1 MNKNTQLVIST
12 LFHPVFINIASLLLL
27 FSLFPSLAAMSYK
40 SKSTIISVIVSLTI
54 IIPLVLVG
62 LLKITN
68 SISSIQ
74 MEDKKDR
81 KWPFVATTL
90 GYIFSFYL
98 LQKVGV
104 SSLLLKYLI
113 AGIGTVVSISIINTF
128 WKISVHMASIGAM
141 IGLLVIANFANYID
155 LRLMIAGIVL
165 IAGIVA
171 SARLFANAHNIL
183 QIVSGFALG
192 FGWIFIVL

>member
-27 FSLFPSLAAMSYK
+27 FTLFPSLAAMSYQ
-40 SKSTIISVIVSLTI
+40 SKSTVISVIVSLTA

-81 KWPFVATTL
+81 KWPYIATVM

-98 LQKVGV
+98 LHKVGV
-104 SSLLLKYLI
+104 STILLKYLL
-113 AGIGTVVSISIINTF
+113 AGIGIVVSISLINYF
-128 WKISVHMASIGAM
+128 WKISVHMASMGALL
-141 IGLLVIANFANYID
+141 GLLVIANFDNYID

-165 IAGIVA
+165 ISGIVA
-171 SARLFANAHNIL
+171 SARLFANAHNIQ
-183 QIVSGFALG
+183 QIISGFALG
-192 FGWIFIVL
+192 FAWMLVVL

>member
-27 FSLFPSLAAMSYK
+27 FTLFPSLAAMSYQA
-40 SKSTIISVIVSLTI
+40 KSTIISVIISLTV

-81 KWPFVATTL
+81 KWPYIATAM

-104 SSLLLKYLI
+104 SSLLLKYLL
-113 AGIGTVVSISIINTF
+113 AGIGTVISISVINIF
-128 WKISVHMASIGAM
+128 WKISVHMASIGALL
-141 IGLLVIANFANYID
+141 GLLVIANFTNYID

-171 SARLFANAHNIL
+171 SARLFANAHNIA

-192 FGWIFIVL
+192 FTWMLIVL

>member
-12 LFHPVFINIASLLLL
+12 LFHPVFINIASLLFL
-27 FSLFPSLAAMSYK
+27 FTLFPSLAAMSYQ
-40 SKSTIISVIVSLTI
+40 SKSTVISVIVSLTA
-54 IIPLVLVG
+54 IIPLVIVG

-81 KWPFVATTL
+81 KWPYIATVM

-98 LQKVGV
+98 LHKVGV
-104 SSLLLKYLI
+104 SSILLKYLL
-113 AGIGTVVSISIINTF
+113 AGIGIVVSISLINYF
-128 WKISVHMASIGAM
+128 WKISVHMASMGALL
-141 IGLLVIANFANYID
+141 GLLVIANFDNYID

-165 IAGIVA
+165 ISGIVA

-183 QIVSGFALG
+183 QIISGFALG
-192 FGWIFIVL
+192 FAWMLVVL

>member
-1 MNKNTQLVIST
+1 
-12 LFHPVFINIASLLLL
+12 
-27 FSLFPSLAAMSYK
+27 
-40 SKSTIISVIVSLTI
+40 
-54 IIPLVLVG
+54 
-62 LLKITN
+62 
-68 SISSIQ
+68 

-81 KWPFVATTL
+81 KWPYIATAM

-104 SSLLLKYLI
+104 SSLLLKYLL
-113 AGIGTVVSISIINTF
+113 AGIGTVISISVINIF

-141 IGLLVIANFANYID
+141 LGLLVIANFTNYID

-171 SARLFANAHNIL
+171 SARLFANAHNIS
-183 QIVSGFALG
+183 QIISGFALG
-192 FGWIFIVL
+192 FAWMLIVL

>member
-27 FSLFPSLAAMSYK
+27 FVLFPSLAAMSYQA
-40 SKSTIISVIVSLTI
+40 KSTIISVIVSLTV

-81 KWPFVATTL
+81 KWPYIATAM

-104 SSLLLKYLI
+104 SSLLLKYLL
-113 AGIGTVVSISIINTF
+113 AGIGTVISISVINIF

-141 IGLLVIANFANYID
+141 LGLLVIANFTNYID

-171 SARLFANAHNIL
+171 SARLFANAHNIS
-183 QIVSGFALG
+183 QIISGFALG
-192 FGWIFIVL
+192 FAWMLIVL

>member
-27 FSLFPSLAAMSYK
+27 FTLFPSLAAMSYQ
-40 SKSTIISVIVSLTI
+40 SKSTVISVIVSLTA
-54 IIPLVLVG
+54 IIPLVIVG

-81 KWPFVATTL
+81 KWPYIATVM

-98 LQKVGV
+98 LHKVGV
-104 SSLLLKYLI
+104 SSILLKYLL
-113 AGIGTVVSISIINTF
+113 AGIGIVVSISLINYF
-128 WKISVHMASIGAM
+128 WKISVHMASMGALL
-141 IGLLVIANFANYID
+141 GLLVIANFDNYID

-165 IAGIVA
+165 ISGIVA

-183 QIVSGFALG
+183 QIISGFALG
-192 FGWIFIVL
+192 FAWMLVVL

>member
-27 FSLFPSLAAMSYK
+27 FTLFPSLAAMSYQA
-40 SKSTIISVIVSLTI
+40 KSTIISVIVSLTV

-81 KWPFVATTL
+81 KWPYIATAM

-104 SSLLLKYLI
+104 SSLLLKYLL
-113 AGIGTVVSISIINTF
+113 AGIGTVISISVINIF
-128 WKISVHMASIGAM
+128 WKISVHMASIGALL
-141 IGLLVIANFANYID
+141 GLLVIANFTNYID

-171 SARLFANAHNIL
+171 SARLFANAHNIS
-183 QIVSGFALG
+183 QIVSGFVLG
-192 FGWIFIVL
+192 LAWILMVL

>member
-27 FSLFPSLAAMSYK
+27 FVLFPSLAAMSYQA
-40 SKSTIISVIVSLTI
+40 KSTIISVIVSLTV

-68 SISSIQ
+68 SIRRIQ

-81 KWPFVATTL
+81 KWPYIATAM

-104 SSLLLKYLI
+104 SSLLLKYLL
-113 AGIGTVVSISIINTF
+113 AGIGTVISISVINIF

-141 IGLLVIANFANYID
+141 LGLLVIANFTNYID

-171 SARLFANAHNIL
+171 SARLFANAHNIS
-183 QIVSGFALG
+183 QIISGFALG
-192 FGWIFIVL
+192 FAWMLIVL

>member
-27 FSLFPSLAAMSYK
+27 FTLFPSLAAMSYQ
-40 SKSTIISVIVSLTI
+40 SKSTVISVIVSLTA

-68 SISSIQ
+68 SITSIQ

-81 KWPFVATTL
+81 KWPYIATVM

-98 LQKVGV
+98 LHKVGV
-104 SSLLLKYLI
+104 SSILLKYLL
-113 AGIGTVVSISIINTF
+113 AGIGIVVSISLINYF
-128 WKISVHMASIGAM
+128 WKISVHMASMGALL
-141 IGLLVIANFANYID
+141 GLLVIANFDNYID

-165 IAGIVA
+165 ISGIVA

-183 QIVSGFALG
+183 QIISGFALG
-192 FGWIFIVL
+192 FAWMLVVL

>member
-27 FSLFPSLAAMSYK
+27 FTLFPSLAAMSYQ
-40 SKSTIISVIVSLTI
+40 SKSTVISVIVSLTA

-74 MEDKKDR
+74 LEDKKDR
-81 KWPFVATTL
+81 KWPYIATAM

-98 LQKVGV
+98 LHKVGV
-104 SSLLLKYLI
+104 SSILLKYLL
-113 AGIGTVVSISIINTF
+113 AGIGTVISISVINIF
-128 WKISVHMASIGAM
+128 WKISVHMSSIGAM
-141 IGLLVIANFANYID
+141 LGLLVIANFANYLD
-155 LRLMIAGIVL
+155 LRLLIAGVVL

-171 SARLFANAHNIL
+171 SARLFANAHNIS
-183 QIVSGFALG
+183 QIISGFVLG
-192 FGWIFIVL
+192 FAWIMMFF

>member
-27 FSLFPSLAAMSYK
+27 FTLFPSLAAMSYQA
-40 SKSTIISVIVSLTI
+40 KSTIISVIVSLTV

-68 SISSIQ
+68 SITSIQ
-74 MEDKKDR
+74 LEDKKDR
-81 KWPFVATTL
+81 KWPYVATAM

-104 SSLLLKYLI
+104 SSLLLKYLL
-113 AGIGTVVSISIINTF
+113 AGIGTVISISVINIF

-141 IGLLVIANFANYID
+141 LGLLIIANFANYLD
-155 LRLMIAGIVL
+155 SRLMIAGIIL

-171 SARLFANAHNIL
+171 SARLFANAHNIS
-183 QIVSGFALG
+183 QIVSGFVLG
-192 FGWIFIVL
+192 LAWILMVL

>member
-27 FSLFPSLAAMSYK
+27 FSLFPSLAAMSYQA
-40 SKSTIISVIVSLTI
+40 KSTIISVIVSLTV

-68 SISSIQ
+68 SITSIQ
-74 MEDKKDR
+74 LEDKKDR
-81 KWPFVATTL
+81 KWPYVATAM

-104 SSLLLKYLI
+104 SSLLLKYLL
-113 AGIGTVVSISIINTF
+113 AGIGTVISISVINIF

-141 IGLLVIANFANYID
+141 LGLLIIANFANYLD
-155 LRLMIAGIVL
+155 SRLMIAGIIL

-171 SARLFANAHNIL
+171 SARLFANAHNIS
-183 QIVSGFALG
+183 QIVSGFVLG
-192 FGWIFIVL
+192 LAWILMVL

>member
-27 FSLFPSLAAMSYK
+27 FTLFPSLAAMSYH
-40 SKSTIISVIVSLTI
+40 SKSTIISVIVSLTV

-74 MEDKKDR
+74 LEDKKER
-81 KWPFVATTL
+81 KWPFIATAL

-104 SSLLLKYLI
+104 SALLLKYLL
-113 AGIGTVVSISIINTF
+113 AGIGTVVSISVINTF

-141 IGLLVIANFANYID
+141 LGLLVIANFANYLD
-155 LRLMIAGIVL
+155 LRLMIAGVMI

-183 QIVSGFALG
+183 QVFSGFALG
-192 FGWIFIVL
+192 FAWILMVF

>member
-27 FSLFPSLAAMSYK
+27 FTLFPSLAAMSYQA
-40 SKSTIISVIVSLTI
+40 KSTIISVIISLTV

-81 KWPFVATTL
+81 KWPYIATAM

-104 SSLLLKYLI
+104 SSLLLKYLL
-113 AGIGTVVSISIINTF
+113 AGIGTVISISVINIF
-128 WKISVHMASIGAM
+128 WKISVHMASIGALL
-141 IGLLVIANFANYID
+141 GLLVIANFANYLD

-171 SARLFANAHNIL
+171 SARLFANAHNIA

-192 FGWIFIVL
+192 FTWMLIVL

>member
-27 FSLFPSLAAMSYK
+27 FTLFPSLAAMSYQ
-40 SKSTIISVIVSLTI
+40 SKSTVISVIVSLTA

-68 SISSIQ
+68 SISNIQ

-81 KWPFVATTL
+81 KWPYIATVM

-98 LQKVGV
+98 LHKVGV
-104 SSLLLKYLI
+104 SSILLKYLL
-113 AGIGTVVSISIINTF
+113 AGIGTVISISVINIF
-128 WKISVHMASIGAM
+128 WKISVHMASMGALL
-141 IGLLVIANFANYID
+141 GLLVIANFTTNID

-165 IAGIVA
+165 ISGIVA
-171 SARLFANAHNIL
+171 SARLFANAHNIP
-183 QIVSGFALG
+183 QIISGFALG
-192 FGWIFIVL
+192 LAWMLMVL

>member
-27 FSLFPSLAAMSYK
+27 FTLFPTLAAMSYQA
-40 SKSTIISVIVSLTI
+40 KSTIISVIVSLTV

-68 SISSIQ
+68 SITSIQ
-74 MEDKKDR
+74 LEDKKDR
-81 KWPFVATTL
+81 KWPYVATAM

-104 SSLLLKYLI
+104 SSLLLKYLL
-113 AGIGTVVSISIINTF
+113 AGIGTVISISVINIF

-141 IGLLVIANFANYID
+141 LGLLIIANFANYLD
-155 LRLMIAGIVL
+155 SRLMIAGIIL

-171 SARLFANAHNIL
+171 SARLFANAHNIS
-183 QIVSGFALG
+183 QIVSGFVLG
-192 FGWIFIVL
+192 LAWILMVL

>member
-27 FSLFPSLAAMSYK
+27 FTLFPSLAAMSYQA
-40 SKSTIISVIVSLTI
+40 KSTIISVIISLTV

-81 KWPFVATTL
+81 KWPYIATAM

-104 SSLLLKYLI
+104 SSLLLKYLL
-113 AGIGTVVSISIINTF
+113 AGIGTVISISVINIF
-128 WKISVHMASIGAM
+128 WKISVHMASIGALL
-141 IGLLVIANFANYID
+141 GLLVIANFTNYID

-171 SARLFANAHNIL
+171 SARLFANAHNIS
-183 QIVSGFALG
+183 QIVLGFALG
-192 FGWIFIVL
+192 FAWILMVL

>member
-27 FSLFPSLAAMSYK
+27 FALFPSLAAMSYQ
-40 SKSTIISVIVSLTI
+40 SKSTVISVIVSLTA
-54 IIPLVLVG
+54 IIPLVIVG

-68 SISSIQ
+68 SITSIQ

-81 KWPFVATTL
+81 KWPYIATVM

-98 LQKVGV
+98 LHKVGV
-104 SSLLLKYLI
+104 SSILLKYLL
-113 AGIGTVVSISIINTF
+113 AGIGIVVSISLINYF
-128 WKISVHMASIGAM
+128 WKISVHMASMGALL
-141 IGLLVIANFANYID
+141 GLLVIANFDNYID

-165 IAGIVA
+165 ISGIVA

-183 QIVSGFALG
+183 QIISGFALG
-192 FGWIFIVL
+192 FAWMLVVL

>member
-1 MNKNTQLVIST
+1 
-12 LFHPVFINIASLLLL
+12 
-27 FSLFPSLAAMSYK
+27 
-40 SKSTIISVIVSLTI
+40 
-54 IIPLVLVG
+54 
-62 LLKITN
+62 
-68 SISSIQ
+68 
-74 MEDKKDR
+74 
-81 KWPFVATTL
+81 
-90 GYIFSFYL
+90 
-98 LQKVGV
+98 
-104 SSLLLKYLI
+104 
-113 AGIGTVVSISIINTF
+113 
-128 WKISVHMASIGAM
+128 MASIGAM

>member
-27 FSLFPSLAAMSYK
+27 FKFFPSLAAMSYQ
-40 SKSTIISVIVSLTI
+40 SKSTIIVVIVSLTV

-81 KWPFVATTL
+81 
-90 GYIFSFYL
+90 
-98 LQKVGV
+98 
-104 SSLLLKYLI
+104 
-113 AGIGTVVSISIINTF
+113 
-128 WKISVHMASIGAM
+128 
-141 IGLLVIANFANYID
+141 
-155 LRLMIAGIVL
+155 
-165 IAGIVA
+165 
-171 SARLFANAHNIL
+171 
-183 QIVSGFALG
+183 
-192 FGWIFIVL
+192 

>member
-12 LFHPVFINIASLLLL
+12 LFHPIFINIASLLLL
-27 FSLFPSLAAMSYK
+27 FVLFPSLAAISYK
-40 SKSTIISVIVSLTI
+40 SKSTIISVIVSLTV
-54 IIPLVLVG
+54 IIPLVFVG

-74 MEDKKDR
+74 MENKKDR
-81 KWPFVATTL
+81 KWPFAITAL

-104 SSLLLKYLI
+104 SVLLLKYLL
-113 AGIGTVVSISIINTF
+113 AGSGTVVCIAIINNF
-128 WKISVHMASIGAM
+128 WKISVHMASIGG
-141 IGLLVIANFANYID
+141 ILGLLVIANFANYLD
-155 LRLMIAGIVL
+155 LRLIIAGIFL
-165 IAGIVA
+165 IAGVVA
-171 SARLFANAHNIL
+171 SARLFANAHNIS

>member
-12 LFHPVFINIASLLLL
+12 LFHPVFINIVSLLLL
-27 FSLFPSLAAMSYK
+27 FTLFPSLAAMSYQA
-40 SKSTIISVIVSLTI
+40 KSTIISVIVSLTV

-68 SISSIQ
+68 SITSIQ
-74 MEDKKDR
+74 LEDKKDR
-81 KWPFVATTL
+81 KWPYVATAM

-104 SSLLLKYLI
+104 SSLLLKYLL
-113 AGIGTVVSISIINTF
+113 AGIGTVISISVINIF

-141 IGLLVIANFANYID
+141 LGLLIIANFANYLD
-155 LRLMIAGIVL
+155 SRLMIAGIIL

-171 SARLFANAHNIL
+171 SARLFANAHNIS
-183 QIVSGFALG
+183 QIVSGFVLG
-192 FGWIFIVL
+192 LAWILMVL